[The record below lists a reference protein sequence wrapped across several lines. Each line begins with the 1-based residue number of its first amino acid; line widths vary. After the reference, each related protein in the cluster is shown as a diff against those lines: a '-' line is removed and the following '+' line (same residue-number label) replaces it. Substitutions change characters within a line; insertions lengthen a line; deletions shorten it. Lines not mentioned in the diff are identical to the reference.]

1 MRPRVRR
8 NLSQLKEFMRRN
20 LGPALGLFML
30 LLAISAAPIRA
41 QTPTPH
47 PFALPTPH
55 LPTVPLH
62 TEFVVEVNRLGQI
75 VRVKSGKSCKNL
87 TFNAQTYGNVLQMW
101 IRKPDGHAIVGLY
114 RVSYDYNPRT
124 QRVHRGVAL
133 LSRGGNWGNKAG
145 AVTDMLII
153 DARNRA
159 QHRGLPGL
167 QQIMRPTPTPKP
179 RKL

>member
-1 MRPRVRR
+1 MRSRVRR
-8 NLSQLKEFMRRN
+8 DFSQLKGYMHRSVTLAVSVFVF
-20 LGPALGLFML
+20 LSIGAVAPAT
-30 LLAISAAPIRA
+30 A

-47 PFALPTPH
+47 PFTLPTPH
-55 LPTVPLH
+55 LPTTPLH

-101 IRKPDGHAIVGLY
+101 IRKPNGQAIVGLY
-114 RVSYDYNPRT
+114 RVTYDYNPQT
-124 QRVHRGVAL
+124 QKVHRGVAL
-133 LSRGGNWGNKAG
+133 LSRGGNWGNQKG

-153 DARNRA
+153 DAKNRA

-167 QQIMRPTPTPKP
+167 NQLIRPTPTPKP
-179 RKL
+179 K